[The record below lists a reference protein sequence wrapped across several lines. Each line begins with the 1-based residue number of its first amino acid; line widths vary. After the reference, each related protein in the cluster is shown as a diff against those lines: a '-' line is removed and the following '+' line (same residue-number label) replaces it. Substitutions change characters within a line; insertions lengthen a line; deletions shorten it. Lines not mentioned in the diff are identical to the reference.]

1 MEFKTNNKNLIY
13 LDWKNKEHVNAVCKL
28 HAVLLPESIL
38 SKMGNLFLSKFYYSK
53 LIKEKLIEVYLYQL
67 NGEFVGFIS
76 CTNEPYTFMKS
87 GQKKYLFLILS
98 LMGISVLLKPGR
110 LSLILSM
117 GKDLSKYETTLNDF
131 QNEFGDKM
139 GYLVS
144 FGVLMNNNVLESYR
158 QNIDNIQEVGI
169 SSVLL
174 NFTADHFKFNNKSH
188 YYLMTLKV
196 NNKAIKL
203 YKKHLGVFIDSD
215 ENNESYVVKYDL

>member
-1 MEFKTNNKNLIY
+1 
-13 LDWKNKEHVNAVCKL
+13 
-28 HAVLLPESIL
+28 
-38 SKMGNLFLSKFYYSK
+38 
-53 LIKEKLIEVYLYQL
+53 
-67 NGEFVGFIS
+67 
-76 CTNEPYTFMKS
+76 
-87 GQKKYLFLILS
+87 
-98 LMGISVLLKPGR
+98 
-110 LSLILSM
+110 M
-117 GKDLSKYETTLNDF
+117 GKDLSKYVTTLNDF

>member
-28 HAVLLPESIL
+28 HSELLPESIL

-98 LMGISVLLKPGR
+98 LMGISVLLKPSR
-110 LSLILSM
+110 LSLIL
-117 GKDLSKYETTLNDF
+117 
-131 QNEFGDKM
+131 
-139 GYLVS
+139 
-144 FGVLMNNNVLESYR
+144 
-158 QNIDNIQEVGI
+158 
-169 SSVLL
+169 
-174 NFTADHFKFNNKSH
+174 
-188 YYLMTLKV
+188 
-196 NNKAIKL
+196 
-203 YKKHLGVFIDSD
+203 
-215 ENNESYVVKYDL
+215 